1 MKAVKRVL
9 TVFGLLTLGVAGSLV
24 AVPGALAHSRIVG
37 HVYVNDNTAGI
48 NTVAGF
54 NRFSDGTLAPIHG
67 SPFTAGGAGTGMV
80 IGSQGALQF
89 ADRGHLLLAVDAG
102 SNSISVL
109 SVHRNG
115 SLSRVRRGVVYS
127 GGDTPV
133 SIAVHGRLV
142 YVGNSGGAVANY
154 SGFTLGRRDTLRPLR
169 GSTVSLPAGTVI
181 GDVLFNGDGRRLAG
195 TRVDTATLLSKIDS
209 FWVDRAGYLHAAP
222 GSPFAAQ
229 SVGPFGSEFRPTNPN
244 QLFVSNAH
252 AGANLGTVSA
262 YNVAANGVLNSIT
275 GSPFADNQTA
285 PCWVDIT
292 PNGKYLFA
300 VNTATPSISSFKI
313 ANDGTLALLGSTPF
327 KNPTTGMVRPFDA
340 QTDPWGRYLYVT
352 DAGLGA
358 VSAFSISNGNLTELT
373 ASPTS
378 LPAGA
383 TAFGIAVN

>member
-1 MKAVKRVL
+1 M
-9 TVFGLLTLGVAGSLV
+9 TLGLAGSLLT
-24 AVPGALAHSRIVG
+24 VPVALAHSDVVG
-37 HVYVNDNTAGI
+37 HAYVNDNTAGV
-48 NTVAGF
+48 NTIAGF
-54 NRFSDGTLAPIHG
+54 NRFADGTLAPISG
-67 SPFTAGGAGTGMV
+67 SPFTAGGAGTGAV

-89 ADRGHLLLAVDAG
+89 ADKGHLLLAVDAG

-109 SVHRNG
+109 RVHHNG
-115 SLSRVRRGVVYS
+115 ALSRAYDGVVYS

-142 YVGNSGGAVANY
+142 YVGNSGGAIANY
-154 SGFTLGRRDTLRPLR
+154 SGFTLSRRDTLRPLA

-181 GDVLFNGDGRRLAG
+181 GDVLFNGDGRHLAG
-195 TRVDTATLLSKIDS
+195 TRVDTSTLPSEIDS
-209 FWVDRAGYLHAAP
+209 FWVDDDGYLHAAP

-229 SVGPFGSEFRPTNPN
+229 SVGPFGSGFRPTNPN

-252 AGANLGTVSA
+252 AGANAGTVSA
-262 YNVAANGVLNSIT
+262 YDVAANGVLNSIT
-275 GSPFADNQTA
+275 GSPFADHQTA

-300 VNTATPSISSFKI
+300 VNTGTPSISSFGI
-313 ANDGTLALLGSTPF
+313 GNDGTLSLVGNTPF
-327 KNPTTGMVRPFDA
+327 KSPVGLRPFDA

-358 VSAFSISNGNLTELT
+358 VSAFSISRGNLTELT